1 MFVHDVDKKHSLTLE
16 NRLYNV
22 RLTPKKELWK
32 RFGVAK
38 TVVIQRRKIIQPVA
52 YNAVAVRSLSP
63 VPVEDSVVL
72 EAEAAH
78 GVAVVPEVEVPSAVG
93 NPIKFIHKKNSMWDI
108 SHAIFLSVL
117 SFILLC

>member
-22 RLTPKKELWK
+22 QLTPKKELWK

-52 YNAVAVRSLSP
+52 YNAVAVRLSSP

-93 NPIKFIHKKNSMWDI
+93 NPIKFIHKKNSMWET

-117 SFILLC
+117 SFILPC